1 MGSMASVGVS
11 FTRWCLE
18 NFLQS
23 CPGASVTPDM
33 RQASAKNIYEYWPAL
48 LPQSVIK
55 HQAVLEWEN
64 NRVIDIPAPKL
75 TQTYPRK
82 QNSYETASP
91 VDISSFGPTTR
102 GPLGWV
108 VLGRSGDKASDAN
121 IGLFVRHDDEWDW
134 LRSLLTVDKFIQLLA
149 KEYLGNGCQ
158 RFEIEGLRVVHFLLK
173 NHLDG
178 GFNSSSTLD
187 GLGKNL
193 CEYIRSKW
201 VDIPNKF
208 LERGR
213 V

>member
-1 MGSMASVGVS
+1 
-11 FTRWCLE
+11 
-18 NFLQS
+18 
-23 CPGASVTPDM
+23 M

>member
-1 MGSMASVGVS
+1 MASLSGAS
-11 FTRWCLE
+11 FTRWCME

-23 CPGASVTPDM
+23 APGASVLPDQ
-33 RQASAKNIYEYWPAL
+33 RQSAARPVWEYWPSL
-48 LPQSVIK
+48 LPQSVVN
-55 HQAVLEWEN
+55 HRAVLEWSGETIA
-64 NRVIDIPAPKL
+64 VPAPTK
-75 TQTYPRK
+75 TQTYPLRQK
-82 QNSYETASP
+82 SYEPTAP
-91 VDISSFGPTTR
+91 VPLDSFGPTTK

-108 VLGRSGDKASDAN
+108 VLGRSGDKASNAN

-134 LRSLLTVDKFIQLLA
+134 LRSLLSTEKFKQLLG
-149 KEYLGNGCQ
+149 KTYTGNDIDRC
-158 RFEIEGLRVVHFLLK
+158 ELPGLRAVHFLLHD
-173 NHLDG
+173 HLDR

-193 CEYIRSKW
+193 CEFIRARH